1 MPTTLK
7 PTKTTGIFTSSK
19 LNYAVNPAIMK
30 NFRSIL
36 TVNNAVNILSEA
48 PTADKIYTYNGKNYA
63 KPQFELLSNDN
74 NSGVPGQKGFQFT
87 KDTEGN
93 LRLNIIAKAFHPQ
106 KNVTPLDFKS
116 ITVVLHYKNASG
128 IQKVHLQIIQI
139 VPDKATNVLKHIYAQ
154 TVIKEADKEAVYKAL
169 ITPDGSSKL
178 IFTADVWWQKPTPN
192 STPTR
197 SATPTPPRRTT
208 PTVKDACSIFD
219 KNTIKITGNSITTT
233 VKKRVGPM
241 QIGTPVPLLKFRNPS
256 DAKKAYLALK
266 HYKLDRKCNVG
277 STFTY
282 FLSGNNAPTGK
293 LRGEDAIE
301 FTPSKLQVKFVQKRW
316 KIVEGNRYLFDFG
329 SNRNNANKAFA
340 IIKKH
345 GFDTVC
351 YIGRPNP
358 GMTYLKRTKS
368 QRMQLFHAVI
378 QPRMLEAIRTT
389 AQPAQPSKPQKIT
402 VTSQQILLFDKE
414 DATVFQGF
422 FDALESNDFKWRKET
437 KIKHGEIEHS
447 YYYRLTN
454 DPNKVFFLPQV
465 YRIGVN
471 HKTGEPKMYLNL
483 YENEKDNGDK
493 EYRIQMTMFIEPYYH
508 PLAKKDLLL
517 DLADLSKGN
526 IKYVENLVLGGYQN
540 VSFKIEDRFAQEN
553 ALFSIKI
560 TEELQQIDPVGFT
573 ITADHSLESFEA
585 FKEEFLANG
594 INIGKI
600 FFDLEEETEAGV
612 TVKESHPIN
621 VELNFEKLKNIP
633 LTVESIDGGT
643 TGILQGFY
651 LKNQTPTPVTV
662 ENVDLTLLATNDNFI
677 YDVDYELHTKGVT
690 WPLSLAPGDREGIF
704 INQDDV
710 DQLSDKNMVWT
721 NMVCEPYGV
730 RAAIDPEKIMASV
743 VDRATGDTQQ
753 WTLNVSSPLFENWD
767 TCSEEEKTPYKKIM
781 GVLVEIRN
789 SQGEIIAS
797 CELNKANPRQLIK
810 MTNTVQQLLN
820 TKKQDNR
827 KYEFRQTNITLTP
840 STPSEWESS
849 ENTSIE
855 HLYIYPKV

>member
-7 PTKTTGIFTSSK
+7 PQKITGVFTSSK
-19 LNYAVNPAIMK
+19 LNYAVNPTIMK

-36 TVNNAVNILSEA
+36 TVNDAVNILSEA
-48 PTADKIYTYNGKNYA
+48 PLSDKIYTYNGKNYA
-63 KPQFELLSNDN
+63 RPQFELLSNDN
-74 NSGVPGQKGFQFT
+74 NSGIPGQKGFQFT
-87 KDTEGN
+87 KDAEGN
-93 LRLNIIAKAFHPQ
+93 LRLNIIAKAFYPQ

-116 ITVVLHYKNASG
+116 ITIVLHYKNTSG
-128 IQKVHLQIIQI
+128 LQKVPLQIIQI

-154 TVIKEADKEAVYKAL
+154 TVIKEVDKEAVYNAL

-178 IFTADVWWQKPTPN
+178 VFTADIWWQKSAQTN
-192 STPTR
+192 TSTRR
-197 SATPTPPRRTT
+197 SAPTPPRRVT
-208 PTVKDACSIFD
+208 PTVKDTCSLFNL
-219 KNTIKITGNSITTT
+219 NTIKASGIFITSTK
-233 VKKRVGPM
+233 KKRMGPM
-241 QIGTPVPLLKFRNPS
+241 LVDSTTHLLKFRNAS
-256 DAKKAYLALK
+256 DAKKAYLAIK
-266 HYKLDRKCNVG
+266 HYKLDRKCSIGN
-277 STFTY
+277 FTY

-293 LRGEDAIE
+293 LQGEDAMG
-301 FTPSKLQVKFVQKRW
+301 FNPSKLQVKFIQKRW

-329 SNRNNANKAFA
+329 SNRNNANKALA

-345 GFDTVC
+345 RFDTVC
-351 YIGRPNP
+351 YVGRPNP
-358 GMTYLKRTKS
+358 GMTYLKRTKP

-378 QPRMLEAIRTT
+378 QPRMLEVIRTA
-389 AQPAQPSKPQKIT
+389 AQPTQPSKPQKIT
-402 VTSQQILLFDKE
+402 LTSQQILLFDKE

-483 YENEKDNGDK
+483 YENKKENGDK
-493 EYRIQMTMFIEPYYH
+493 EYRIQMTMSVEPYYH

-540 VSFKIEDRFAQEN
+540 VSFKIEDRFTQEN

-560 TEELQQIDPVGFT
+560 TEELKQIDPVGFT

-600 FFDLEEETEAGV
+600 FFDLEEETEEGV
-612 TVKESHPIN
+612 SVKESHPIN

-643 TGILQGFY
+643 TGVPQGFY
-651 LKNQTPTPVTV
+651 LKNQTPIPVTI
-662 ENVDLTLLATNDNFI
+662 ENVDLTLLATNDNFV
-677 YDVDYELHTKGVT
+677 YDVDYELHTKGIT
-690 WPLSLAPGDREGIF
+690 WPLSLASGDREGIF

-710 DQLSDKNMVWT
+710 DELSDKNMVWT

-753 WTLNVSSPLFENWD
+753 WILNISSPLFENWD
-767 TCSEEEKTPYKKIM
+767 TWSEEEKMPYKKIM

-789 SQGEIIAS
+789 SQGETIVS

-810 MTNTVQQLLN
+810 MTSTVQQLLN

-840 STPSEWESS
+840 SIPSDWVSS
-849 ENTSIE
+849 ENTSVE